1 MTGFRRLLT
10 CVLAVVFL
18 STVSCGGEGGTGLD
32 PEDTEQAEQT
42 FNLLTGCSGTCIA
55 GFTQMIDGLND
66 IMVLLA
72 AGDTSSGDLSLNLT
86 TGAFGFDMDMDGR
99 SGNEIQFRGNI
110 DPLTLDNCDDGMVKG
125 DVCILEWDMFK
136 QPTGAR
142 TGEGTFSVI
151 GMGNTGPP
159 YSTPSYRVTIV
170 RENTW
175 IEMDDGCRLDIHGLG
190 LGIHP
195 FADPQLVTAS
205 VEFKITTPGIVDE
218 VRGGMYFSY
227 DPTPGAQQTASFIG
241 QHDIGSTTTDFS
253 CSINMDTF
261 ALDCT

>member
-1 MTGFRRLLT
+1 MTGLRRLLT
-10 CVLAVVFL
+10 CVLTGAFL
-18 STVSCGGEGGTGLD
+18 STVSCGGEGGTVLD

-42 FNLLTGCSGTCIA
+42 FNLLTGCSGTCIG
-55 GFTQMIDGLND
+55 GFTQMIDGFNEL
-66 IMVLLA
+66 MVLLA
-72 AGDTSSGDLSLNLT
+72 AGDTSSGDLTLNLT

-99 SGNEIQFRGNI
+99 SGDEIQFRGTIN
-110 DPLTLDNCDDGMVKG
+110 PFTNACKDGMVEG

-136 QPTGAR
+136 QPTGAHR
-142 TGEGTFSVI
+142 GEGTFSVI
-151 GMGNTGPP
+151 GMGDAMHP
-159 YSTPSYRVTIV
+159 YSTPSYRVTIA
-170 RENTW
+170 REDTW
-175 IEMDDGCRLDIHGLG
+175 IETEDGCRLDIHGLG

-195 FADPQLVTAS
+195 FGDPQLVTAS

-218 VRGGMYFSY
+218 VRGGLYYSY

-261 ALDCT
+261 ALDCS